1 MKKKLLA
8 GLVAALVVAPAM
20 AQSAGDVLVRVRAV
34 YIDPANKSD
43 AFGAVAADA
52 ITVSSKTI
60 PEVDFS
66 YFFSKNIAAELV
78 LTVPQKHTVKLNG
91 TELGTFKHL
100 PPTLTLQYHF
110 APDATFRPYVGA
122 GLNYTYI
129 SDVKL
134 GGLTLSRSSTGLA
147 VQAGFDYALDKNL
160 SLNFDLKKVQIRA
173 DVESAGT
180 KLTEVKIDPWLIGVG
195 IGKRF

>member
-8 GLVAALVVAPAM
+8 GLVAVLVVAPAM
-20 AQSAGDVLVRVRAV
+20 AQSAGDVVVRVRAV
-34 YIDPANKSD
+34 YIDPADKSE
-43 AFGAVAADA
+43 AFGGVAADA

-100 PPTLTLQYHF
+100 PPTLSLQYHF

-122 GLNYTYI
+122 GVNFTYI

-134 GGLTLSRSSTGLA
+134 GGLTLSRTSTGLS

-160 SLNFDLKKVQIRA
+160 SLNFDIKKVQLRA